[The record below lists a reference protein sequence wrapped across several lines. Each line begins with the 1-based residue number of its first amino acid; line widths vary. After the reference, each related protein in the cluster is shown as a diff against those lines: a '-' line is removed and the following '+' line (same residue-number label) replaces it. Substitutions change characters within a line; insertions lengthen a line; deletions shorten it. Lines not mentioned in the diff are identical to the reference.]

1 MKLEDLTEEFEGIN
15 EAPPGGWLNTK
26 AIAGKADKAVRTGA
40 VGNFLGKL
48 NKAVNKKLSR
58 GSDMNVPDAGIKD
71 KETQDY
77 IDSTGAYAPPKDP
90 DKTKTKAPAKAPQ
103 PKVGTVKPTVA
114 KEPPVN
120 SPDKLK
126 VGSGFNSKGVVYTWT
141 GTDWKSTDGK
151 TTLRANDGWN
161 KFKDAQSKGQAF
173 LGDSYNPYFDP
184 SIAEAP
190 PAPGMDQ
197 APAKPDPKVTQQV
210 AQKATALKGVMGG
223 KGSGAMVAKGLD
235 KVAAGETLPPNIIKA
250 IAPYAQGIQAILS
263 NPQLMTKFKQLMKQ
277 AQSQ

>member
-26 AIAGKADKAVRTGA
+26 AIAGKADQAVRTGA

-48 NKAVNKKLSR
+48 NKAVNKKFSR

-71 KETQDY
+71 KETDDY
-77 IDSTGAYAPPKDP
+77 IQGKQPATAKPN
-90 DKTKTKAPAKAPQ
+90 AKASAKASA

-151 TTLRANDGWN
+151 TTLKPNDGWN
-161 KFKDAQSKGQAF
+161 KFKNAQSKGQAF